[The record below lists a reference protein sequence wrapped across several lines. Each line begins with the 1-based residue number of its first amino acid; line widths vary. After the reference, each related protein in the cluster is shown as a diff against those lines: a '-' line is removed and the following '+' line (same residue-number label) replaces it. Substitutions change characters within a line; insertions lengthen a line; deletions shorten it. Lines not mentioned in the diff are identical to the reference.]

1 VNPPYSSRKQRG
13 KPDKFPRMDLKI
25 ARRSFSP
32 VLSLVL
38 VTAGLAVLYYAT
50 ARPALLRFNGESQ
63 QLRTHARRPAD
74 LLLEAGIPL
83 GPNDALVP
91 GNDTQLNWDGGRLPV
106 VEFNQ
111 ARPVVIVDQSSIE
124 VVESWETSPA
134 NLIDNQLFPGDRLV
148 VNGLPLRSDI
158 PTHIRLRRAVPI
170 RLQTDGRELLL
181 HSAASTLGEALWE
194 NGIYLY
200 EGDRLDPLPGTPVD
214 GPIQAQLHRSI
225 PVSIRVGGQEIRG
238 RLAAETVGAGLND
251 VGLRL
256 VGLDY
261 AIPDTSQPIPS
272 DGQIQLVRV
281 REQVQMEQQPLS
293 FDTIYQPLDSL
304 KIDNQQIV
312 QPGAYGVITNRIRV
326 RSEDGVEVGRTLEG
340 EWAAQ
345 DPTPQIIGYGTQIQV
360 QTVATADGPLDYW
373 RAVDMYATSYSPSRA
388 GVSPDASNFGIT
400 ASGKRLVKGLV
411 AIDRSLIPFGTMMY
425 VPGYGYAE
433 AADTGGGVKGRW
445 IDLGYEDDNWVSW
458 SGNVTVY
465 FLTPVPSSIV
475 YVFP

>member
-1 VNPPYSSRKQRG
+1 MN
-13 KPDKFPRMDLKI
+13 LKI

-32 VLSLVL
+32 VASLML
-38 VTAGLAVLYYAT
+38 VAAGLAALYFAT
-50 ARPALLRFNGESQ
+50 AQPALLLIDGEPQ
-63 QLRTHARRPAD
+63 EIRTHARRTVE
-74 LLLEAGIPL
+74 LLLEAGIAL
-83 GPNDALVP
+83 GASDALVP
-91 GNDTQLNWDGGRLPV
+91 DSDTALNWDGGQLPV
-106 VEFNQ
+106 VELNR
-111 ARPVVIVDQSSIE
+111 ARQVVIVDQTTIE
-124 VVESWETSPA
+124 VVESSESSPA

-148 VNGLPLRSDI
+148 VNGLPAIAQLDI

-170 RLQTDGRELLL
+170 RLNADGRELLL

-194 NGIYLY
+194 NSIRLY
-200 EGDRLDPLPGTPVD
+200 EGDWLDPLPGTPLFW
-214 GPIQAQLHRSI
+214 PIQAELHRSI
-225 PVSIRVGGQEIRG
+225 PVSIGVGGEQIRA
-238 RLAAETVGAGLND
+238 RSAAETVGGGLND
-251 VGLRL
+251 AGLRL

-281 REQVQMEQQPLS
+281 REEVQMEQQPLS

-304 KIDNQQIV
+304 RIDNQQIV

-326 RSEDGVEVGRTLEG
+326 RSEDGLEVGRTLEG
-340 EWAAQ
+340 EWVAQ
-345 DPTPQIIGYGTQIQV
+345 EPTPQIIGYGTQIQI
-360 QTVATADGPLDYW
+360 QTVATEDGPLDYW

-388 GVSPDASNFGIT
+388 GVSSDARNFGIT

-411 AIDRSLIPFGTMMY
+411 AIDRSLISFGTMMY

-433 AADTGGGVKGRW
+433 AADTGSGVKGRW

>member
-1 VNPPYSSRKQRG
+1 
-13 KPDKFPRMDLKI
+13 MDLKI

-74 LLLEAGIPL
+74 LLLEAGIVL

-124 VVESWETSPA
+124 VVESSETSPA

-170 RLQTDGRELLL
+170 RLQADGRELLL

-200 EGDRLDPLPGTPVD
+200 EGDRLDPLPDTPVD

-225 PVSIRVGGQEIRG
+225 PLSIRIGGQEIRG
-238 RLAAETVGAGLND
+238 RSAAETVGAGLND
-251 VGLRL
+251 VGLQL
-256 VGLDY
+256 AGLDY

-340 EWAAQ
+340 EWIAQ
-345 DPTPQIIGYGTQIQV
+345 DPTSQIIGYGTQIQI
-360 QTVATADGPLDYW
+360 QSVATADGPLDYW

-388 GVSPDASNFGIT
+388 GVSADARNFGIT

-458 SGNVTVY
+458 SGTVTVY
-465 FLTPVPSSIV
+465 FLTPVPTSIV